1 MIESIAITSLLKAA
15 ILLIAGWGIARFIG
29 RSIQRIPDSILTLH
43 YRSMVRHAVN
53 YSIYAIFIVM
63 AVRQLGFDLT
73 VLLGAAGILT
83 VAIGFASQT
92 SASNLI
98 AGIFLLMERAF
109 SVGDVIKVGD
119 ITGEVLSVD
128 LLSVKLRTF
137 DNLFIRIP
145 NENMMKSTVT
155 TMSRFPIRRY
165 DMQIGIAYKEDIR
178 RARDVLLRVARDFH
192 LCLDEPAP
200 IIIMQGFGDSSVNLQ
215 FSVWGVRTSFLDLRN
230 GIQERVKEAFD
241 REGIEI
247 PFPHRTLYAGSETAP
262 LPVRMVSDNPAVED
276 ES

>member
-1 MIESIAITSLLKAA
+1 MMESIGFEALLRAALLLVIGWGVAKFLVQSVQRIPEKTLSTPDKSLLKQ
-15 ILLIAGWGIARFIG
+15 GVTYG
-29 RSIQRIPDSILTLH
+29 T
-43 YRSMVRHAVN
+43 YV
-53 YSIYAIFIVM
+53 IFIVM
-63 AVRQLGFDLT
+63 AIHQLGFNLT
-73 VLLGAAGILT
+73 VLLGAAGILS

-98 AGIFLLMERAF
+98 SGIFLLIERSF
-109 SVGDVIKVGD
+109 SIGDVIKVGD
-119 ITGEVLSVD
+119 ITGEVLSID

-145 NENMMKSTVT
+145 NENLMKSTVT
-155 TMSRFPIRRY
+155 SLSRFPIRRY
-165 DMQIGIAYKEDIR
+165 DMKVGIAYKEDIR
-178 RARDVLLRVARDFH
+178 KARDVLLQVGRDFH

-200 IIIMQGFGDSSVNLQ
+200 VIIMQGFGESSVDLQ

-247 PFPHRTLYAGSETAP
+247 PFPHRTIYTGSQTDAMPIEIVKSKQVEAGKE
-262 LPVRMVSDNPAVED
+262 
-276 ES
+276 

>member
-43 YRSMVRHAVN
+43 YRSIVRHAVN

-145 NENMMKSTVT
+145 NENLMKSTVT

-192 LCLDEPAP
+192 LCLD
-200 IIIMQGFGDSSVNLQ
+200 SC
-215 FSVWGVRTSFLDLRN
+215 
-230 GIQERVKEAFD
+230 
-241 REGIEI
+241 
-247 PFPHRTLYAGSETAP
+247 FPYGRSL
-262 LPVRMVSDNPAVED
+262 L
-276 ES
+276 